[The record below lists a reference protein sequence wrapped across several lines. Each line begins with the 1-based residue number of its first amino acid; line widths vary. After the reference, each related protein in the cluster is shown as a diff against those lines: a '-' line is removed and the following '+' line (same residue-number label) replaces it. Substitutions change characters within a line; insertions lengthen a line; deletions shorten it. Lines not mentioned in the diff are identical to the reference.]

1 VTISIGAI
9 DDDEAIL
16 YTLKAMAE
24 NQNWEMH
31 TTTSCEDVISWI
43 QRKEIDILL
52 VDYHMPQI
60 NGAEVIKRCRKISKE
75 VVILVLTIEEDQK
88 IARNLLLIGADDFV
102 LKPIR
107 LVDFASRITL
117 HGRFLNY
124 RRNSGLENL
133 NKGIHQDT
141 LRIILLALG
150 KIGNKGATIQDIA
163 QKTDLSYPTAHRY
176 LEYLEMSGLVSKEPK
191 YQDGRSGRPRFIY
204 YLLDSCTSLNTP
216 SPGCLSEVK
225 AKNS

>member
-1 VTISIGAI
+1 MTISIGAI

-88 IARNLLLIGADDFV
+88 IARDLLLIGADDFV

-117 HGRFLNY
+117 HRHLLNY

-133 NKGIHQDT
+133 NKGIHQET
-141 LRIILLALG
+141 LRIILLALS

-176 LEYLEMSGLVSKEPK
+176 LEYLEMSGLASKEPI
-191 YQDGRSGRPRFIY
+191 YNDGHSGRPRFSY
-204 YLLDSCTSLNTP
+204 YLLDSNTTT
-216 SPGCLSEVK
+216 
-225 AKNS
+225 